1 MRHSRHDD
9 DLWDDF
15 LSGRFVTKEG
25 LMIKMMFRK
34 RERERERERERKRE
48 KEREK
53 KKREK
58 EKEEE
63 FVLKNMLFFERACLG
78 YVLV

>member
-1 MRHSRHDD
+1 M
-9 DLWDDF
+9 
-15 LSGRFVTKEG
+15 GRFSFGAFCDERGTDDKNDVSK
-25 LMIKMMFRK
+25 K

-48 KEREK
+48 KKREREK

>member
-34 RERERERERERKRE
+34 REREREKKKERERKR
-48 KEREK
+48 REK

-78 YVLV
+78 YVLF

>member
-1 MRHSRHDD
+1 M
-9 DLWDDF
+9 
-15 LSGRFVTKEG
+15 GRFSFGAFCDERGTDDKNDVSK
-25 LMIKMMFRK
+25 K
-34 RERERERERERKRE
+34 REREREREKERKR
-48 KEREK
+48 EREK

>member
-1 MRHSRHDD
+1 M
-9 DLWDDF
+9 
-15 LSGRFVTKEG
+15 GRFSFGAFCDERGTDDKNDVSK
-25 LMIKMMFRK
+25 K
-34 RERERERERERKRE
+34 RERERERERKRE

-53 KKREK
+53 K
-58 EKEEE
+58 KEEE

>member
-34 RERERERERERKRE
+34 RERERER
-48 KEREK
+48 K